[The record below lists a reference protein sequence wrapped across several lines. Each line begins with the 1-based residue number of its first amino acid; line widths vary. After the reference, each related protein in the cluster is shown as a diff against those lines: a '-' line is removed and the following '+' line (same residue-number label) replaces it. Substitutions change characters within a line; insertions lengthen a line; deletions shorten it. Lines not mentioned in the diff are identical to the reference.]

1 MTLLCEI
8 GDLMAA
14 RPNPVAPP
22 DVVADWFDRKASV
35 LDAIAADDLTT
46 TAQSATAP
54 RVRRARPRRAQE
66 LRQGDHHDQ
75 EHDPRRKRSW
85 WDGSVTGV
93 RAEVAQGAGAAP
105 VVRLR
110 ELPDLPGDQEAG
122 KR

>member
-46 TAQSATAP
+46 TAQSATA
-54 RVRRARPRRAQE
+54 RECAALARARAQE
-66 LRQGDHHDQ
+66 LRQGDH
-75 EHDPRRKRSW
+75 R
-85 WDGSVTGV
+85 
-93 RAEVAQGAGAAP
+93 
-105 VVRLR
+105 
-110 ELPDLPGDQEAG
+110 
-122 KR
+122 